1 MYKLSIFFMYD
12 FSSLFTKTELVQ
24 TYKTVEYRKVY
35 ENWENIIYIFFSFLM
50 FCPLFSANKQIVR
63 LKKRLEV

>member
-1 MYKLSIFFMYD
+1 MYD

-35 ENWENIIYIFFSFLM
+35 ENWENIIYIFFFFFDVLPSL
-50 FCPLFSANKQIVR
+50 LGKQTNCTV
-63 LKKRLEV
+63 KKRLEV